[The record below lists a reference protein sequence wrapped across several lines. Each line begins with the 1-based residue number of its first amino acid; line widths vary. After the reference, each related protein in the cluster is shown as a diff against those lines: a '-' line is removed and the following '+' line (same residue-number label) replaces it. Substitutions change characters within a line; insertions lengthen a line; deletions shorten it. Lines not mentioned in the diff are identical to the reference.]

1 MPCLFSASSIAKNT
15 VFVNAICLKQQN
27 EVDPVTTA
35 VDNRETYSA
44 EVTNA
49 ESKILVDAGE
59 QKVGDFL
66 AKRRD
71 IPHSGFYG

>member
-27 EVDPVTTA
+27 EVDAVTA
-35 VDNRETYSA
+35 VRGTYSA

-71 IPHSGFYG
+71 IPHSGFYD

>member
-1 MPCLFSASSIAKNT
+1 MPCLFSASSIAKNA

-27 EVDPVTTA
+27 EVDAITA
-35 VDNRETYSA
+35 VQETYSA
-44 EVTNA
+44 ELTNA
-49 ESKILVDAGE
+49 VAKILIEAGE

-71 IPHSGFYG
+71 IPHSGFYD

>member
-1 MPCLFSASSIAKNT
+1 MDRTNRYTVGWSALPQYTFETLPA
-15 VFVNAICLKQQN
+15 V
-27 EVDPVTTA
+27 
-35 VDNRETYSA
+35 VDNWETYST

-49 ESKILVDAGE
+49 ESKILIEAGE

-71 IPHSGFYG
+71 IPHSGFYD